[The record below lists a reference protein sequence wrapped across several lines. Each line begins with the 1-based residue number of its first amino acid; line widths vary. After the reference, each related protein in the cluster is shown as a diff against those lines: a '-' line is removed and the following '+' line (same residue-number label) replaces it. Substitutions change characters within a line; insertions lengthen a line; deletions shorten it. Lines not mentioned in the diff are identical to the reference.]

1 MSNTATDSAA
11 NGNPLSR
18 GSLLLSP
25 DLLDTVPAVRIQFA
39 PPPVSGLR
47 HFAARRVSRAE
58 LESRAEL
65 IYPANPEVP
74 LPAHLGARTS
84 IPGRNPSTRI

>member
-1 MSNTATDSAA
+1 MSGRGQPPSSVTRRVDMSNTATDSAA
-11 NGNPLSR
+11 DGNPLLHR
-18 GSLLLSP
+18 SLLLSP
-25 DLLDTVPAVRIQFA
+25 DSLDTVPAVRIQFA
-39 PPPVSGLR
+39 PPQSP
-47 HFAARRVSRAE
+47 
-58 LESRAEL
+58 AEL